1 MQKEGLKPF
10 LEVSA
15 PLRARKGQ
23 TPLPDV
29 PPGAW
34 GWGQGD
40 QPVPALLPLPARLLL
55 HSVHGALEGRLQ
67 GLQLVH
73 GFPQQ
78 EPGQELLH
86 LRGGLVPL
94 GQRGEDLSDTSGSV
108 QGHAWK
114 GAVPEVNQMEW
125 ISIRLL
131 VITKSDTLGQK

>member
-1 MQKEGLKPF
+1 MSLPVRG
-10 LEVSA
+10 A
-15 PLRARKGQ
+15 GARG
-23 TPLPDV
+23 TSPS
-29 PPGAW
+29 
-34 GWGQGD
+34 

-55 HSVHGALEGRLQ
+55 HSVHGTLEGRLQ

-114 GAVPEVNQMEW
+114 GAVPEVNQMGW
-125 ISIRLL
+125 ISIRFL
-131 VITKSDTLGQK
+131 VITKSDALGQK

>member
-10 LEVSA
+10 LEVSVL
-15 PLRARKGQ
+15 LRAQKGR
-23 TPLPDV
+23 PRSRMSLPV
-29 PPGAW
+29 RGA
-34 GWGQGD
+34 GARGTSPS
-40 QPVPALLPLPARLLL
+40 QPIPALLPLPARLLL

-114 GAVPEVNQMEW
+114 GAVPEVNQIGVDFNQ
-125 ISIRLL
+125 IS
-131 VITKSDTLGQK
+131 SYH